1 MRIVM
6 ADFIFSLNATLPIF
20 LIMVLGWFLM
30 RIGLFNKEFNKVA
43 DKYVFKVALPV
54 LLFKDIATADIR
66 SDFNLTFVLFC
77 MITTTIMFLAIWGL
91 SYIFIK
97 DKTQVGAFAQAS
109 ARGSAAVL
117 GIAFINNIYGNS
129 GMAPLMIVSAV
140 PLYNILSVIILTF
153 SADMGKNRN
162 TDMLQKDVIDNRAE
176 IKNTFG
182 KTDVKKAEIVETKEI
197 EMRKGRSSNI
207 KKACINVL
215 KNPIIIGIFLGLP
228 FSIFGIS
235 IPAIP
240 LKAVTSIAQT
250 ATPIALLVVGAGFEG
265 AKAIKKIK
273 LTSIATFI
281 KLVLLPLIFFP
292 FAIAFGFRGSE
303 LVAILIMLGSPTTVT
318 CYIMAKNMGNDE
330 VLSSSI
336 VVMAT
341 LLSSVTLTGWIFV
354 LKVMGLI

>member
-1 MRIVM
+1 MRIRIIM

-30 RIGLFNKEFNKVA
+30 RIGLFTKEFNKVA

-153 SADMGKNRN
+153 SADMGKEAQKNKL
-162 TDMLQKDVIDNRAE
+162 TDNVSNS
-176 IKNTFG
+176 
-182 KTDVKKAEIVETKEI
+182 
-197 EMRKGRSSNI
+197 KGSNI
-207 KKACINVL
+207 KKACINVV

-235 IPAIP
+235 IPPIP

-273 LTSIATFI
+273 LTAIATFI

-303 LVAILIMLGSPTTVT
+303 LVAILVMLGSPTTVT

>member
-1 MRIVM
+1 MS
-6 ADFIFSLNATLPIF
+6 DFIFSLNATAPIF
-20 LIMVLGWFLM
+20 VIMVLGWFLM
-30 RIGLFNKEFNKVA
+30 RIGLLTKEFNKVA

-66 SDFNLTFVLFC
+66 SDFNPAFVLFC
-77 MITTTIMFLAIWGL
+77 MVTTIVMFLVIWGL
-91 SYIFIK
+91 SYICIK

-153 SADMGKNRN
+153 SADMGKTNEAPLSIPVKNEN
-162 TDMLQKDVIDNRAE
+162 TDVSMKSCTNVIKGVNEHGAFGKKTGKDAAIRKACLNV
-176 IKNTFG
+176 IKNP
-182 KTDVKKAEIVETKEI
+182 
-197 EMRKGRSSNI
+197 M
-207 KKACINVL
+207 
-215 KNPIIIGIFLGLP
+215 IIGIFLGLP
-228 FSIFGIS
+228 FSLFGID
-235 IPAIP
+235 IPVIP

-265 AKAIKKIK
+265 AKAIKKLK
-273 LTSIATFI
+273 LTAIATFI
-281 KLVLLPLIFFP
+281 KLILLPLIFFP
-292 FAIAFGFRGSE
+292 FAIGFGFRGSE
-303 LVAILIMLGSPTTVT
+303 LVAILVMLGSPTTVT

-341 LLSSVTLTGWIFV
+341 LASSVTLTGWIFV

>member
-1 MRIVM
+1 MS
-6 ADFIFSLNATLPIF
+6 DFIFSLNATVPIF

-30 RIGLFNKEFNKVA
+30 RIGLFTKEFNKVA

-77 MITTTIMFLAIWGL
+77 MITTTMMFLAIWGL
-91 SYIFIK
+91 SYICIK

-153 SADMGKNRN
+153 SADMGKTEGVRN
-162 TDMLQKDVIDNRAE
+162 TSGRGAN
-176 IKNTFG
+176 
-182 KTDVKKAEIVETKEI
+182 VKKA
-197 EMRKGRSSNI
+197 
-207 KKACINVL
+207 CLNVI

-228 FSIFGIS
+228 FSILGID
-235 IPAIP
+235 IPVIP

-265 AKAIKKIK
+265 AKAIRKLK
-273 LTSIATFI
+273 LTAIATFI
-281 KLVLLPLIFFP
+281 KLILLPLIFFP
-292 FAIAFGFRGSE
+292 FAIGFGFRGSE
-303 LVAILIMLGSPTTVT
+303 LVAILVMLGSPTTVT

-341 LLSSVTLTGWIFV
+341 LVSSVTLTGWIFV

>member
-1 MRIVM
+1 MRIRIIM

-153 SADMGKNRN
+153 SADMGKCVN
-162 TDMLQKDVIDNRAE
+162 
-176 IKNTFG
+176 
-182 KTDVKKAEIVETKEI
+182 
-197 EMRKGRSSNI
+197 KGENI
-207 KKACINVL
+207 KKACLNVI

-235 IPAIP
+235 IPQIP

-273 LTSIATFI
+273 LTAIATFI

>member
-1 MRIVM
+1 MRIRIIM

-30 RIGLFNKEFNKVA
+30 RIGLFTKEFNKVA

-153 SADMGKNRN
+153 SADMGKEAQKNKL
-162 TDMLQKDVIDNRAE
+162 TDNVSNS
-176 IKNTFG
+176 
-182 KTDVKKAEIVETKEI
+182 
-197 EMRKGRSSNI
+197 KGSNI
-207 KKACINVL
+207 KKACINVV

-235 IPAIP
+235 IPPIP

-273 LTSIATFI
+273 LTAVATFI

-292 FAIAFGFRGSE
+292 FAIAFGFRDSE
-303 LVAILIMLGSPTTVT
+303 LVAILVMLGSPTTVT

>member
-1 MRIVM
+1 M

-77 MITTTIMFLAIWGL
+77 MVTTTIMFLAIWRL

-153 SADMGKNRN
+153 SSSAKDSKN
-162 TDMLQKDVIDNRAE
+162 
-176 IKNTFG
+176 
-182 KTDVKKAEIVETKEI
+182 
-197 EMRKGRSSNI
+197 SNI
-207 KKACINVL
+207 KKACINVV

-228 FSIFGIS
+228 FSIFGIN

-292 FAIAFGFRGSE
+292 FAIAFGFRSSE
-303 LVAILIMLGSPTTVT
+303 LVAILVMLGSPTTVT

-354 LKVMGLI
+354 LKVRGLI

>member
-1 MRIVM
+1 MRIRIIM

-30 RIGLFNKEFNKVA
+30 KIGLFNKEFNKVA

-153 SADMGKNRN
+153 SADMGKGV
-162 TDMLQKDVIDNRAE
+162 D
-176 IKNTFG
+176 
-182 KTDVKKAEIVETKEI
+182 
-197 EMRKGRSSNI
+197 KGENI
-207 KKACINVL
+207 KKACLNVI

-235 IPAIP
+235 IPPIP
-240 LKAVTSIAQT
+240 LKAVTSVAQT

>member
-1 MRIVM
+1 M

-77 MITTTIMFLAIWGL
+77 MVTTTIMFLAIWRL

-153 SADMGKNRN
+153 SSSAKDSKN
-162 TDMLQKDVIDNRAE
+162 
-176 IKNTFG
+176 
-182 KTDVKKAEIVETKEI
+182 
-197 EMRKGRSSNI
+197 SNI
-207 KKACINVL
+207 KKSL
-215 KNPIIIGIFLGLP
+215 H
-228 FSIFGIS
+228 
-235 IPAIP
+235 
-240 LKAVTSIAQT
+240 
-250 ATPIALLVVGAGFEG
+250 
-265 AKAIKKIK
+265 
-273 LTSIATFI
+273 
-281 KLVLLPLIFFP
+281 
-292 FAIAFGFRGSE
+292 
-303 LVAILIMLGSPTTVT
+303 
-318 CYIMAKNMGNDE
+318 
-330 VLSSSI
+330 
-336 VVMAT
+336 
-341 LLSSVTLTGWIFV
+341 
-354 LKVMGLI
+354 

>member
-1 MRIVM
+1 MRIRIIM

-153 SADMGKNRN
+153 SADMGKGVN
-162 TDMLQKDVIDNRAE
+162 
-176 IKNTFG
+176 
-182 KTDVKKAEIVETKEI
+182 
-197 EMRKGRSSNI
+197 KGENI
-207 KKACINVL
+207 RKACLNVI

-235 IPAIP
+235 IPQIP

-273 LTSIATFI
+273 LTAIATFI
-281 KLVLLPLIFFP
+281 KLVFLPLIFFP